1 MNRRQL
7 GLICAVTAL
16 WAVNFG
22 VGSQAVTHWL
32 KFHAIHDTIVG
43 LVHAAYYVGVAVT
56 ALCVP
61 RLVRR
66 FGLRTSAGGLLLS
79 AASVAAFPLGGD
91 EFGWIALRF
100 LSGAGSA
107 LSLIPL
113 ETHLS
118 QRAHPERRTEVFSY
132 YAAAMAIAGALGI
145 ALGNEWFD
153 DDGFTRGLLGPG
165 RNAFVVAGLFP
176 ILASLLV
183 RLGLDGEGQKD
194 TPDTEAFRIDWRNHF
209 LSFGTAWSQG
219 FLEGGLLAFLS
230 LHLMSLGMSLTAV
243 GALMGVTMIGVIVF
257 QIPVSWLADRLG
269 RTRTLLACYGV
280 VLATLLSLPWISSL
294 IVLGCVLFFL
304 GACSGAMYP
313 LGLSLLGNK
322 VSAGSLSRAFAFYT
336 TMECVGSAMGDALM
350 GKARD
355 VWGDTAMFHVGAA
368 ALTVV
373 LALWIGLQVRV
384 RWPAYR
390 AARSAA
396 KSAARTERSAAA

>member
-1 MNRRQL
+1 MTWRQL
-7 GLICAVTAL
+7 ALVCAITAL

-22 VGSQAVTHWL
+22 VGSQTVTHWL
-32 KFHAIHDTIVG
+32 KLHAIQDTFVG
-43 LVHAAYYVGVAVT
+43 LVHAAYYVGVASA
-56 ALCVP
+56 ALFVP

-66 FGLRTSAGGLLLS
+66 IGLRTTVVGLLLC
-79 AASVAAFPLGGD
+79 AASVAAFPLGGG
-91 EFGWIALRF
+91 EVGWIALRF

-113 ETHLS
+113 ETFLS
-118 QRAHPERRTEVFSY
+118 QRARADRRTEIFSY
-132 YAAAMAIAGALGI
+132 YAAAMAIAGAVGI

-165 RNAFVVAGLFP
+165 RNAFVVAAVFPLIASMLAHHGL
-176 ILASLLV
+176 ARES
-183 RLGLDGEGQKD
+183 R
-194 TPDTEAFRIDWRNHF
+194 PDTSKSEPFLVDWRHHF

-280 VLATLLSLPWISSL
+280 VLATLLSLPWITSL
-294 IVLGCVLFFL
+294 VLLGCVLFLL

-322 VSAGSLSRAFAFYT
+322 ISIGGLSRAFALYT
-336 TMECVGSAMGDALM
+336 MMECVGSPMGAAIM
-350 GKARD
+350 GGARD
-355 VWGDTAMFHVGAA
+355 LWGGHAMFHVGAA
-368 ALTVV
+368 ALSIV
-373 LALWIGLQVRV
+373 LAMWIGVQVRV

-390 AARSAA
+390 EARQAAQV
-396 KSAARTERSAAA
+396 ERSAAA

>member
-1 MNRRQL
+1 MTWRKL
-7 GLICAVTAL
+7 ALVCAITAL

-32 KFHAIHDTIVG
+32 KNRAVHDTFVG
-43 LVHAAYYVGVAVT
+43 LVHAGYYVGVACA
-56 ALCVP
+56 ALFVP

-66 FGLRTSAGGLLLS
+66 FGLRTSAGGLVLC
-79 AASVAAFPLGGD
+79 AVSVAAFHVGGGVP
-91 EFGWIALRF
+91 GWIAMRF

-113 ETHLS
+113 ETYLG
-118 QRAHPERRTEVFSY
+118 QKAPAERRTEVFSY

-153 DDGFTRGLLGPG
+153 PDGFTRGLLGPG
-165 RNAFVVAGLFP
+165 RNAFAVAAIFP
-176 ILASLLV
+176 LLAALLAYFGLV
-183 RLGLDGEGQKD
+183 REVQ
-194 TPDTEAFRIDWRNHF
+194 PDVSDSEPFRIDWRNHF

-230 LHLMSLGMSLTAV
+230 LHLMSMGMSLSAV
-243 GALMGVTMIGVIVF
+243 GGLMGVTMIGVIVF

-269 RTRTLLACYGV
+269 RTRTLLACYAV
-280 VLATLLSLPWISSL
+280 VLATLLSLPWITSL
-294 IVLGCVLFFL
+294 ILLGCVLFLL

-322 VSAGSLSRAFAFYT
+322 ISAGSLSRAFALYT
-336 TMECVGSAMGDALM
+336 MMECVGSPMGAAIM
-350 GKARD
+350 GTARD
-355 VWGDTAMFHVGAA
+355 LWGGHAMFHVGA
-368 ALTVV
+368 
-373 LALWIGLQVRV
+373 LALSAVLLMWIGVQIRA

-390 AARSAA
+390 QAREARIERKAA
-396 KSAARTERSAAA
+396 

>member
-7 GLICAVTAL
+7 VLVCAITAL

-22 VGSQAVTHWL
+22 VGSQAVTHYL
-32 KFHAIHDTIVG
+32 KLHAIHDTIVG
-43 LVHAAYYVGVAVT
+43 LIHASYYVGVAGT
-56 ALCVP
+56 ALFVP

-79 AASVAAFPLGGD
+79 AASVAAFPLGGG

-113 ETHLS
+113 ETYLS
-118 QRAHPERRTEVFSY
+118 QRAQPERRTEIFSY
-132 YAAAMAIAGALGI
+132 YAASMAIAGALGI

-153 DDGFTRGLLGPG
+153 DNGFTRGLLGPG
-165 RNAFVVAGLFP
+165 RNAFVVAALFP
-176 ILASLLV
+176 ILAWLLA
-183 RLGLDGEGQKD
+183 RLGLSSEGQHD
-194 TPDTEAFRIDWRNHF
+194 TPDTESFRIDWRNHF
-209 LSFGTAWSQG
+209 LSFGTAWTQG

-230 LHLMSLGMSLTAV
+230 LHLMSMGMSLTAV
-243 GALMGVTMIGVIVF
+243 GGLMGVTMIGVIVF
-257 QIPVSWLADRLG
+257 QIPVSWLADHLG

-280 VLATLLSLPWISSL
+280 VLATLLSLPWITSL
-294 IVLGCVLFFL
+294 IVLGCVLFLL

-322 VSAGSLSRAFAFYT
+322 VSAGSLSRAFALYT
-336 TMECVGSAMGDALM
+336 TMECIGSAMGDTLM

-368 ALTVV
+368 ALSVV
-373 LALWIGLQVRV
+373 LAMWIGVQIRA
-384 RWPAYR
+384 RWPAYQEAR
-390 AARSAA
+390 KAARVERTAA
-396 KSAARTERSAAA
+396 

>member
-7 GLICAVTAL
+7 ALVCAVTAL

-32 KFHAIHDTIVG
+32 KLHSIHDTIVG
-43 LVHAAYYVGVAVT
+43 LVHAAYYVGVAGT
-56 ALCVP
+56 ALFVP

-79 AASVAAFPLGGD
+79 AASVAAFPLGGG

-113 ETHLS
+113 ETYLS
-118 QRAHPERRTEVFSY
+118 QRAQPERRTEIFSY
-132 YAAAMAIAGALGI
+132 YAASMAIAGALGI

-165 RNAFVVAGLFP
+165 RNAFVVAAVFP
-176 ILASLLV
+176 ILASLLAHQ
-183 RLGLDGEGQKD
+183 GLAREGRHD
-194 TPDTEAFRIDWRNHF
+194 SADAEAFRIDWRNHF

-230 LHLMSLGMSLTAV
+230 LHLMSLGMSLSAV

-269 RTRTLLACYGV
+269 RTRTLLACYGI

-294 IVLGCVLFFL
+294 IVLGCVLFLL

-322 VSAGSLSRAFAFYT
+322 VSAGSLSRAFALYT
-336 TMECVGSAMGDALM
+336 MMECIGSAMGDSLM
-350 GKARD
+350 GSARD
-355 VWGDTAMFHVGAA
+355 LWEDVAMFHVGTL
-368 ALTVV
+368 ALSVV
-373 LALWIGLQVRV
+373 LALWSAVQLRV

-390 AARSAA
+390 AA
-396 KSAARTERSAAA
+396 KEAARVERSAAA